1 MKSWQ
6 IKIICNKKVI
16 QHYIKL
22 NYKLVIELNC
32 KMITNTAIK
41 TLATGYSYNKTFF
54 MFHKQSIGKYLIKGH
69 HLVRLISEYRQFV
82 ASYLGT
88 LLGGIQM
95 SVNGLLFVFQR
106 KSRRH

>member
-1 MKSWQ
+1 M
-6 IKIICNKKVI
+6 NF
-16 QHYIKL
+16 
-22 NYKLVIELNC
+22 KLVIVLNC

-41 TLATGYSYNKTFF
+41 TLATIHTTKLFF